1 MTRKGQSGA
10 ALMEVLI
17 ALAITA
23 MLAAALTQATRFGLT
38 VIERTQAASAASTS
52 ALINRRRLAW
62 MLSRIEMA
70 QPDLPTAAATATDG
84 FTWRGPG
91 DEGGKTGIWRITSTD
106 EALMLLMCD
115 AFTIRATCEV
125 AGQLGPSAK
134 IALAGIDG
142 EFREEWPPGPAPSV
156 IRIGDQVIAPRLNG
170 AVR

>member
-38 VIERTQAASAASTS
+38 VIERAQKASAASTS
-52 ALINRRRLAW
+52 ALIDRRRLAW

-70 QPDLPTAAATATDG
+70 QPERPTALATATDG
-84 FTWRGPG
+84 FMWRGPG
-91 DEGGKTGIWRITSTD
+91 DVGGKTEIWRITSTD
-106 EALMLLMCD
+106 DALMLLTCD
-115 AFTIRATCEV
+115 AFSDRATCEV
-125 AGQLGPSAK
+125 AGQLGPNAK
-134 IALAGIDG
+134 ITVAGADG
-142 EFREEWPPGPAPSV
+142 EFLEDWPPGPAPSL

-170 AVR
+170 ALR